1 MEESNNMELLR
12 LLADESA
19 AEAKKR
25 DAEED
30 EKAATSK
37 KRDAEEEENVATE
50 EETAAEAKKRAATS
64 KKRDAEE
71 EENVATAKKRAAEG
85 TLKKIKADI
94 VKMEHKKK
102 QDDVITRLKII
113 QSPCPSQAF

>member
-37 KRDAEEEENVATE
+37 KRDAEEEENVAT
-50 EETAAEAKKRAATS
+50 
-64 KKRDAEE
+64 
-71 EENVATAKKRAAEG
+71 AKKRAAEG

-102 QDDVITRLKII
+102 QDDVIKTISALRISARK
-113 QSPCPSQAF
+113 